1 MWILHE
7 IDARSIDMVVR
18 GSDVRV
24 FACHEI
30 ERALPQIAGER
41 EHVCLVHERHVLAL
55 ASVRELEGVTNT
67 ALDAHACVD
76 TSLRCHLV
84 CGSTAQDA
92 AFTHIRPFGVLANH
106 DEIVWLGVSGRDTFE
121 RPLIDIQIELEAH
134 FQKQPSLD
142 HAWRNIRS
150 TDRAEQNRIECAQL
164 RQCVIGKNFA
174 VAQISRTSKVEI
186 NRVDVDTGSANH
198 FHCFGCDL
206 RSNTVSADQRNAMC
220 HRDSNLERAD
230 SLSRMAKHL
239 LSKATYARLEAEIAH
254 LEHTVL
260 PEVADKIGRARE
272 LGDLSENGDYHAAKD
287 EYGMFNDRKNLV
299 KSILENSELAVPPTD
314 GTVGVLSRVTVLF
327 DGDSPDDAETY
338 LIGHIE
344 EKGEGVEVMSPA
356 SPIGSALLGHRE
368 GDHVSVKLENGATVS
383 VTVTKVAN

>member
-1 MWILHE
+1 
-7 IDARSIDMVVR
+7 
-18 GSDVRV
+18 
-24 FACHEI
+24 
-30 ERALPQIAGER
+30 
-41 EHVCLVHERHVLAL
+41 
-55 ASVRELEGVTNT
+55 
-67 ALDAHACVD
+67 
-76 TSLRCHLV
+76 
-84 CGSTAQDA
+84 
-92 AFTHIRPFGVLANH
+92 
-106 DEIVWLGVSGRDTFE
+106 
-121 RPLIDIQIELEAH
+121 
-134 FQKQPSLD
+134 
-142 HAWRNIRS
+142 
-150 TDRAEQNRIECAQL
+150 
-164 RQCVIGKNFA
+164 
-174 VAQISRTSKVEI
+174 
-186 NRVDVDTGSANH
+186 
-198 FHCFGCDL
+198 
-206 RSNTVSADQRNAMC
+206 
-220 HRDSNLERAD
+220 
-230 SLSRMAKHL
+230 MAKHL